1 VSDPIALH
9 VFAAP
14 APVVESLRPR
24 RDCTRRFAGAWL
36 DEADAFDLVEFV
48 EIVTGRKHEWADLIR
63 MIAEAK
69 NGFTTIYAC
78 SDGFADALATITGGN
93 LAEVA
98 QAWRT
103 TTKSGDIARSPDG
116 EIEEFLHDL
125 LAVSAQ
131 NTGDGHPVWIATY
144 VY

>member
-1 VSDPIALH
+1 
-9 VFAAP
+9 
-14 APVVESLRPR
+14 
-24 RDCTRRFAGAWL
+24 
-36 DEADAFDLVEFV
+36 
-48 EIVTGRKHEWADLIR
+48 